1 MYVCMYAYRLQHL
14 IFITV
19 TIRNVADIT
28 SFADNYH
35 AEQLKSA
42 CLQFICLN
50 LAPLLE
56 GRYVCTVSLVLYNY
70 KLVHNPLTANSF
82 KTQ

>member
-1 MYVCMYAYRLQHL
+1 MFY
-14 IFITV
+14 FIV

-35 AEQLKSA
+35 AEQLKNA

-56 GRYVCTVSLVLYNY
+56 GRYKHSTIFV
-70 KLVHNPLTANSF
+70 LVHA
-82 KTQ
+82 